1 MLVDNKFIF
10 LSLPRCASTSLE
22 YSFILSGFDVQHV
35 NPFTAERNSRV
46 DFKQVPPADIMNYIE
61 HGHESLVELEE
72 KFGSTYPIIAVKR
85 DSRARFFS
93 LYQHILYDLR
103 RVGEL
108 KLYNHF
114 KNLTATELFFF
125 NTKDLVTK
133 ESRWNVINK
142 YLLEHKLKPKSIDLN
157 LTKSNL
163 ISSENKMEGYYMN
176 ILDILITPLSFWHN
190 HDSRIKWFNIQDLG
204 EMENWIRN
212 TTGKPFTLGKVNSN
226 VGEESRV
233 KLDDTFLQAYS
244 DIYDYYDKPKIVKT
258 LI

>member
-1 MLVDNKFIF
+1 MLVDNRFIF

-35 NPFTAERNSRV
+35 NPFTAEKNSKI

-72 KFGSTYPIIAVKR
+72 KFGSTYPIIAIKR

-103 RVGEL
+103 RVGEVE
-108 KLYNHF
+108 LYEHF
-114 KNLTATELFFF
+114 KNLTAEELFFF
-125 NTKDLVTK
+125 SKEDLVTK
-133 ESRWNVINK
+133 VSRWSVLND
-142 YLLEHKLKPKSIDLN
+142 YLVKNKLKPKAINLD

-190 HDSRIKWFNIQDLG
+190 HDSRIKWFNIQNLG
-204 EMENWIRN
+204 EMESWIKN
-212 TTGKPFTLGKVNSN
+212 ATGKAFTLEKVNSN
-226 VGEESRV
+226 IGEESKV
-233 KLDDTFLQAYS
+233 HLNDAFIQAYS
-244 DIYDYYDKPKIVKT
+244 NVYDYYDKPKSIKT